1 MAFPLT
7 VTQTLTAAASPEDL
21 WRAFEAV
28 EQWPTAMRTLAKA
41 KREPAGALA
50 AGSLIRTRAVRG
62 SDAADR
68 DYRVVTVEKPR
79 YLVLAVEDD
88 EYRAVTRYEIV
99 PRRANDTD
107 LLVTASLDA
116 VGLMQSLRFLAWRA
130 RIAPALKTNARERAQ
145 GLVDL
150 AERFAGTPAAT
161 TLS

>member
-7 VTQTLTAAASPEDL
+7 IKQTLTAAASPEDL

-28 EQWPTAMRTLAKA
+28 EQWPTAMRSLATA
-41 KREPAGALA
+41 KLKPAGALA

-99 PRRANDTD
+99 PRRPHDTD
-107 LLVTASLDA
+107 LVVTATLDA

-150 AERFAGTPAAT
+150 AERFAGTPAAK